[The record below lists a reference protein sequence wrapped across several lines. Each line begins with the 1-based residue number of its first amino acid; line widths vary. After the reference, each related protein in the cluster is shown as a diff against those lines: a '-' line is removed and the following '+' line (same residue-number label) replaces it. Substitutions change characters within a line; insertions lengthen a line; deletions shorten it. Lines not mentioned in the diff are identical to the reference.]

1 MAKQIIVKQTSRK
14 IAKEKATLTTTTT
27 QEHIHTDEAY
37 AEKNAKIKKLLK
49 QKNHFADEM

>member
-1 MAKQIIVKQTSRK
+1 MAKQITVKQTSRK
-14 IAKEKATLTTTTT
+14 IAKEKATLTTTT